1 MKNRHL
7 IALGAMATI
16 FSLSAVSTE
25 PQKDQVTKTKPQSVT
40 ASAQESTA
48 QQIQRLSY
56 TAQNQSENVQ
66 RRVDALHQLSQ
77 FPNQNALVAV
87 SRALKDSNSD
97 IRQAAIVGAK
107 PYQFEYR
114 WKLVAPLLNDESSD
128 VQLAALVSLIPD
140 YTNMNEQ
147 QQKELDKIYPSA
159 IKQLKQHSGSEKQL
173 LLADVYRWHQDFS
186 SAELIYQQLITNP
199 AMATQV
205 SLSLSDNYRAQQ
217 QDENALEVLNHAIA
231 NDSTSAQLYYSKA
244 LTLVRIGNKSEAA
257 IAIEQATKY
266 APDNSYYWY
275 LNGVLQEPLDIAKAT
290 DSFEKAYLISGA
302 PEQLYAVCDIYV
314 RTGHEKAEVCL
325 TELEKVAPPYVIEE
339 LKSKQ
344 KKIK

>member
-7 IALGAMATI
+7 FALGAMAAI
-16 FSLSAVSTE
+16 FSLSAVSAE
-25 PQKDQVTKTKPQSVT
+25 PQKDQVTKTKPQSVA

-128 VQLAALVSLIPD
+128 VQLAALVNLIPD

-147 QQKELDKIYPSA
+147 QQQQLDKIYPSA
-159 IKQLKQHSGSEKQL
+159 IQQLKQHSGSEKQL

-205 SLSLSDNYRAQQ
+205 SL
-217 QDENALEVLNHAIA
+217 EF
-231 NDSTSAQLYYSKA
+231 
-244 LTLVRIGNKSEAA
+244 IG
-257 IAIEQATKY
+257 
-266 APDNSYYWY
+266 
-275 LNGVLQEPLDIAKAT
+275 
-290 DSFEKAYLISGA
+290 
-302 PEQLYAVCDIYV
+302 
-314 RTGHEKAEVCL
+314 
-325 TELEKVAPPYVIEE
+325 
-339 LKSKQ
+339 
-344 KKIK
+344 